1 MRDGEKGRGVPKFFG
16 VVVGYNHCRTIPRSL
31 LAGILPPSPP
41 SQLVSPISFSFS
53 YSDFFLSLPGS
64 SSPPPHLS
72 SSYFVSRHCPFQSL
86 RDCGANT
93 ARYRINFLSRGC
105 RDFTLLERRHWGG
118 PAQSETSTAAATTRG
133 CRYFD
138 GLVSRLERV
147 RVKSSR
153 EEN

>member
-1 MRDGEKGRGVPKFFG
+1 MGGMGEARGVPKFFG
-16 VVVGYNHCRTIPRSL
+16 VVVGYNHCRTIPPSL
-31 LAGILPPSPP
+31 LTVGIIPIPLFIQRVLPLFSTLSRFLFHPSTRTP
-41 SQLVSPISFSFS
+41 L
-53 YSDFFLSLPGS
+53 
-64 SSPPPHLS
+64 
-72 SSYFVSRHCPFQSL
+72 SYFVSRHCPFQSP

-118 PAQSETSTAAATTRG
+118 RSQKTPRRLGSRG
-133 CRYFD
+133 VEY
-138 GLVSRLERV
+138 SRLGVEARV

>member
-1 MRDGEKGRGVPKFFG
+1 MEDWRYDGRRRRYEEKRGVPKFFG

-31 LAGILPPSPP
+31 LAGTLPTFPFLSRE
-41 SQLVSPISFSFS
+41 SCFFL
-53 YSDFFLSLPGS
+53 FLSLSLVDTKIPF
-64 SSPPPHLS
+64 SPP
-72 SSYFVSRHCPFQSL
+72 SYFVSRHCPFQFP
-86 RDCGANT
+86 RDCGANA

-118 PAQSETSTAAATTRG
+118 P
-133 CRYFD
+133 RYSWKPPRRLGGWYF
-138 GLVSRLERV
+138 GLVSRLGV